1 MSRAFVAPLLDPDL
15 PAPAGLTDPAG
26 RSAGR
31 RFDVYRNNVAAGLGR
46 ALEEGF
52 PVVRAIVGQ
61 DFFAAM
67 AQVFLR
73 AHPPR
78 SRRLWEYGADLPA
91 FLAGFPPAQGLPYLP
106 DVARLELALRESYH
120 AADAV
125 PLSAEALRLPPER
138 MLAARPSLAP
148 ALRLLQ
154 SKWPLW
160 SIWQFHHGG
169 PPPEPCPQDVIVLRP
184 AFDPLPLLLPTG
196 GAAFVAALLAGASVG
211 QAIDAAGPDHPLSET
226 LSLLFT
232 HGAVVALNEAS

>member
-1 MSRAFVAPLLDPDL
+1 MSKDFVARLLDPDM
-15 PAPAGLTDPAG
+15 PAPAGLTDPGG

-46 ALEEGF
+46 ALEDGF
-52 PVVRAIVGQ
+52 PIVRAIVGP

-78 SRRLWEYGADLPA
+78 ARRLWEYGADLPA
-91 FLAGFPPAQGLPYLP
+91 FLASFPPADGLPYLP
-106 DVARLELALRESYH
+106 DVARLELALRQSHH
-120 AADAV
+120 AADTV
-125 PLSAEALRLPPER
+125 PLTAEALMLPPER
-138 MLAARPSLAP
+138 MLGARLSLAP
-148 ALRLLQ
+148 TLRLLQ
-154 SKWPLW
+154 SPWPLW

-169 PPPEPCPQDVIVLRP
+169 PPPEPGPQDVVVLRP

-196 GAAFVAALLAGASVG
+196 GAAFVAALLTGATVG